1 MLVTFGTIGGIVASN
16 AFHVQDAPRYLSGR
30 TSILAVQAIA
40 LNSSYALA
48 FICRLDATVLGFIG
62 MGLVLVP
69 LTLLA
74 FWRGNRRRDAAQNRE
89 EETGTKAEY
98 TAEELKRMG
107 ERAPSFRYTL

>member
-1 MLVTFGTIGGIVASN
+1 MLISFGTVGGIIASN

-30 TSILAVQAIA
+30 MSVLAQAIA
-40 LNSSYALA
+40 LDSSYALA
-48 FICRLDATVLGFIG
+48 FVCRLDATVLGFIG

-69 LTLLA
+69 LTVLA
-74 FWRGNRRRDAAQNRE
+74 FWRGNRRRDAARHQE
-89 EETGTKAEY
+89 EEAGTKVEY